1 MTASRHELDPA
12 SLAQFTTQQPGA
24 GAVILGAY
32 RQAVAAAEF
41 DRATGLFAFATMK
54 GARLLY
60 TSLADASSRWTPARK
75 RWVISIDSGITEP
88 EALSFLLDQPRTE
101 VRVPDAEQLLSR
113 RLRPVRRFHPKT
125 LLLEKRAEDFVPVAV
140 IVGSAN
146 LTMSG
151 FCLSHEH
158 VMSYAVPAGGTTASL
173 NQGALDCSA
182 VFDAATRIDAP
193 FIARYAAIRPASV
206 SPAEDPENLDQV
218 QLISQDR
225 AEIPITMAAA
235 LAAVPHLWVDVEY
248 VVANRGRRVEGN
260 QIDLQRGTRVFFGFG
275 DARLSPNSPIGS
287 VRIEYKGHTAVRNLR
302 FGHNKMDKLDLPIP
316 VQEGPATYK
325 RQTLLFTRKSDGV
338 FQLQVGSPS
347 DIANWKAK
355 SSAQDTL
362 FKMKGGREFGVFS

>member
-12 SLAQFTTQQPGA
+12 LFAQFTTQQPGA
-24 GAVILGAY
+24 GATILSAY
-32 RQAVAAAEF
+32 RRLVAAAKF
-41 DRATGLFAFATMK
+41 DRATGLYAFATKK
-54 GARLLY
+54 GAQLLY
-60 TSLADASSRWTPARK
+60 KALEEASTGWTAASK

-88 EALSFLLDQPRTE
+88 EALSFLLAQSQTE
-101 VRVPDAEQLLSR
+101 VRVHGAEQLLSR

-125 LLLEKRAEDFVPVAV
+125 LLLEKLAEDFVPVAV

-146 LTMSG
+146 LTVSG

-206 SPAEDPENLDQV
+206 PPAEDPENLDQV

-235 LAAVPHLWVDVEY
+235 LAAVPHLWVNVEY
-248 VVANRGRRVEGN
+248 VVANRGRREEGN

-275 DARLSPNSPIGS
+275 DARLPPNSPIGS
-287 VRIEYKGHTAVRNLR
+287 VRIEYERHTAVRNLR
-302 FGHNKMDKLDLPIP
+302 FGNNKMDKLDLPIP
-316 VQEGPATYK
+316 VQEGPPTYR
-325 RQTLLFTRKSDGV
+325 RQTLLFTRKAKGV
-338 FQLQVGSPS
+338 FQLQIGLPA
-347 DIANWKAK
+347 DIANWKAR
-355 SSAQDTL
+355 SRAQDTL
-362 FKMKGGREFGVFS
+362 FQMRSGREFGVFS